1 MSFAANAFLHTEG
14 TGRSRALAPGR
25 VYNNLPGPPGK
36 RHHGVHSLGCQARRE
51 HECLST
57 GLTLPSQQGSW
68 RQPLLQEGYCLPG
81 LDREAMPPPAPSAF
95 WREKKDMVSMKG
107 KGTCCVSGLVILM
120 KKAIRSLRVGTRMS
134 DVCPGTRTLPQV
146 NPAPFPPPTQPLAHI
161 CEERVL

>member
-1 MSFAANAFLHTEG
+1 MNVSPLGSLCPA
-14 TGRSRALAPGR
+14 SRGPGDS
-25 VYNNLPGPPGK
+25 
-36 RHHGVHSLGCQARRE
+36 H
-51 HECLST
+51 
-57 GLTLPSQQGSW
+57 
-68 RQPLLQEGYCLPG
+68 LLQEWYCLPG
-81 LDREAMPPPAPSAF
+81 LDREAMPPPAPSAY

-120 KKAIRSLRVGTRMS
+120 KKAIRSLRVGTRTS